1 MELIR
6 SIRDR
11 LIKERHLFVYRG
23 VVTGENSVSLLT
35 LLEKEMERSEFG
47 FLGRKRLFMFVLE
60 SLQNISRHSF
70 MQRYADMS
78 LVAYTKLDNGYT
90 VTTANIIPDTQ
101 VPDLRNRLTLIN
113 SLDVNEIRNVYRQM
127 LSNAEFSNRGGAGL
141 GLIEMV
147 RKTGGRLDFDFVK
160 YDLEHTY
167 FILSKTVTSDGTDTG
182 NSQQDR
188 PFSGESIADL
198 ERTMASNNIYLI
210 WSGHVSPDVGGE
222 VLSVAEKK
230 LTEEDVRTTLR
241 KRVYG
246 IFVEILEN
254 LARYSPRSGPENRSW
269 MPVAML
275 KMENKTFFL
284 STGNLILKEKVP
296 ELREKLDTVNKYD
309 KVGLKILFRESLSGQ
324 TFDSD
329 STGTLGLIDMA
340 RRSGN
345 KLTYE
350 FQDIDEKYSYY
361 TLTVRV
367 EENFG

>member
-1 MELIR
+1 MQEG
-6 SIRDR
+6 
-11 LIKERHLFVYRG
+11 HLFVYRG

-35 LLEKEMERSEFG
+35 LLEKEMERSGFG

-70 MQRYADMS
+70 RQRYADMS

-90 VTTANIIPDTQ
+90 VTTSNIVPNSQ
-101 VPDLRNRLTLIN
+101 VPDLRKRLTEIN
-113 SLDVNEIRNVYRQM
+113 NLDAKEIRNVYRQM
-127 LSNAEFSNRGGAGL
+127 LSNAEFSNKGGAGL

-160 YDLEHTY
+160 YDEEHSY
-167 FILSKTVTSDGTDTG
+167 FILGKTVTSNGAETG
-182 NSQQDR
+182 SREQSM
-188 PFSGESIADL
+188 PFKGDSIADL
-198 ERTMASNNIYLI
+198 ERIMASNNIYLI
-210 WSGHVSPDVGGE
+210 WSGHVSHDVGGE

-241 KRVYG
+241 KRVYS
-246 IFVEILEN
+246 ILVEILEN
-254 LARYSPRSGPENRSW
+254 LARYNPDTGPQNKSG

-275 KMENKTFFL
+275 KMVKKTFFL
-284 STGNLILKEKVP
+284 STGNIIRKEHVP
-296 ELREKLDTVNKYD
+296 ELRQKLDTVNKFD
-309 KVGLKILFRESLSGQ
+309 TVGLRELFRESLSGQ

-329 STGTLGLIDMA
+329 STGNLGLIDMA

-345 KLTYE
+345 KLIYDFCE
-350 FQDIDEKYSYY
+350 VDDEYSYY